1 MLRTMCYTQKDIIRR
16 LTEATRAALRLAPTT
31 VYTVICVKRSVARK
45 TSVKLPFSYDCLT
58 CGLSVTPCPGTPSH
72 TGHR

>member
-1 MLRTMCYTQKDIIRR
+1 MLHTMCYTQKYIIRC
-16 LTEATRAALRLAPTT
+16 LTEATHAALCLAPITT
-31 VYTVICVKRSVARK
+31 YTVIRAKRSVACV

>member
-1 MLRTMCYTQKDIIRR
+1 MLHTMCYTQKYIIRC
-16 LTEATRAALRLAPTT
+16 LTEAMRATLRLAPIT
-31 VYTVICVKRSVARK
+31 VYMVIRAKHSAACV
-45 TSVKLPFSYDCLT
+45 TLVKLPFSYDCLT